1 MVKIMGEADIAARL
15 ERDDDKSS
23 VKALNRKRPL
33 AAQVYEVLRKR
44 IIALEF
50 KPGATISKAV
60 LADSMGISQ
69 TPVREAILR
78 LEEEGLVDVYP
89 QSRTIVTLLDLR
101 QARELQIMRS
111 AIESQL
117 AKAIATKADEQL
129 IETLADTIST
139 QTAALKSEDFEAFAK
154 ADAAFHEAQYR
165 FCDVAGLW
173 DVVTRRRG
181 HMDRFRRLHLP
192 VHDKERQVL
201 SEHRKIFKA
210 IRSKKPDAAE
220 EATRYHLS
228 RTFAVTDQIV
238 TAFPEYF
245 LPDTEAWI
253 ETLRSTPRILEGG
266 TIM

>member
-1 MVKIMGEADIAARL
+1 MSQPSIATTPEAISKMIAT
-15 ERDDDKSS
+15 
-23 VKALNRKRPL
+23 VALDRKRPL

-44 IIALEF
+44 IITLEF

-60 LADSMGISQ
+60 LAESMGISQ

-78 LEEEGLVDVYP
+78 LEEEGLVDVFP
-89 QSRTIVTLLDLR
+89 QSRTMVTLLDLR

-117 AKAIATKADEQL
+117 AKAIASKADEQL
-129 IETLADTIST
+129 IDTLADTIST
-139 QTAALKSEDFEAFAK
+139 QAAALKSEDFEAFAK
-154 ADAAFHEAQYR
+154 ADAAFHEAQYH

-238 TAFPEYF
+238 NAFPEYF
-245 LPDTEAWI
+245 LPETGAWI
-253 ETLRSTPRILEGG
+253 ETLRSSPRILEGG

>member
-1 MVKIMGEADIAARL
+1 MAQPSITTTPEAVSNLIAT
-15 ERDDDKSS
+15 
-23 VKALNRKRPL
+23 VALDRKRPL

-44 IIALEF
+44 IITLEF

-78 LEEEGLVDVYP
+78 LEEEGLVDVFP
-89 QSRTIVTLLDLR
+89 QSRTMVTLLDLR

-117 AKAIATKADEQL
+117 AKAIAAKADFQL
-129 IETLADTIST
+129 IETLADTISA
-139 QTAALKSEDFEAFAK
+139 QSAALKSEDFEAFAK

-210 IRSKKPDAAE
+210 IKSKKPDAAE
-220 EATRYHLS
+220 EVTKYHLS
-228 RTFAVTDQIV
+228 RTFAVSDQIV
-238 TAFPEYF
+238 SAFPEYF